1 MTTRL
6 EVRELRDRWFAKAGR
21 FHSAAVDQMLS
32 ADRAVV
38 VASGP
43 RVVFARKPLG
53 TCSSRP
59 TFCLNPRQRPW
70 SSALRRSISR
80 IIIGVKMS
88 CIARSILPPGHT
100 IVFGRDMNE
109 SWSIASR

>member
-1 MTTRL
+1 MTHIDS
-6 EVRELRDRWFAKAGR
+6 EVIKN
-21 FHSAAVDQMLS
+21 AVQM
-32 ADRAVV
+32 ACRAPSLHNSQPWLW
-38 VASGP
+38 VALHGVDS
-43 RVVFARKPLG
+43 RKPLG

-59 TFCLNPRQRPW
+59 TFYLNPRQRPS

-100 IVFGRDMNE
+100 SVFGRDMNE